1 MRNQWQ
7 RNAVVATVLLF
18 VCAAVYLN
26 WRYAGNIAEG
36 EPSAPVSGQ
45 EEDGGS
51 TKVLGDATLVG
62 GVPTLADETL
72 ASGEGASAPAA
83 TYFDTARLSR
93 QQSRDNALSI
103 LREAAGQENVEQAV
117 LDEANQAIQTLAGY
131 TMLEGQ
137 IENLVVAKGY
147 ADCVA
152 FMGENSIS
160 VVVSAAEDGL
170 QTEDV
175 AKITD
180 IVLSETSYTAYQ
192 IKIMAAVLGKTGAAG
207 VFKWGVSFQSAG
219 RRALI
224 STGKEI
230 QPKNCIRSPYLR
242 ILSMFSKASKFFCQA
257 FAGQIWEESRMKAT
271 GIVRRI
277 DDLGRV
283 VIPKEIR
290 RTMRIREGDPSL
302 TMLEQWERFCGGM
315 LGLERRMGWGST

>member
-1 MRNQWQ
+1 MRNQWK

-152 FMGENSIS
+152 FIGEDTLSLA
-160 VVVSAAEDGL
+160 VSAPAGGL
-170 QTEDV
+170 TEADT
-175 AKITD
+175 AKIMD
-180 IVLSETSYTAYQ
+180 VVKQVAGFTADQ
-192 IKIMAAVLGKTGAAG
+192 
-207 VFKWGVSFQSAG
+207 
-219 RRALI
+219 
-224 STGKEI
+224 
-230 QPKNCIRSPYLR
+230 
-242 ILSMFSKASKFFCQA
+242 
-257 FAGQIWEESRMKAT
+257 
-271 GIVRRI
+271 
-277 DDLGRV
+277 
-283 VIPKEIR
+283 
-290 RTMRIREGDPSL
+290 L
-302 TMLEQWERFCGGM
+302 TIIEVE
-315 LGLERRMGWGST
+315 

>member
-1 MRNQWQ
+1 MRNQWK

-45 EEDGGS
+45 EEEGGS

-62 GVPTLADETL
+62 GVPTLTDENL
-72 ASGEGASAPAA
+72 AAGEGAAA

-103 LREAAGQENVEQAV
+103 LREAAGQANVEQAV

-147 ADCVA
+147 VDCVA

-180 IVLSETSYTAYQ
+180 IVLSETSYTADQ
-192 IKIMAAVLGKTGAAG
+192 IKIMEA
-207 VFKWGVSFQSAG
+207 
-219 RRALI
+219 
-224 STGKEI
+224 E
-230 QPKNCIRSPYLR
+230 
-242 ILSMFSKASKFFCQA
+242 
-257 FAGQIWEESRMKAT
+257 
-271 GIVRRI
+271 
-277 DDLGRV
+277 
-283 VIPKEIR
+283 
-290 RTMRIREGDPSL
+290 
-302 TMLEQWERFCGGM
+302 
-315 LGLERRMGWGST
+315 